1 MANDDI
7 TIGTTAIALG
17 ASSTTVAGL
26 TGITYAEAS
35 AGSTL
40 TGNAYSQ
47 SETTMTSFNLTS
59 ATNIISPYF
68 FHDVYDPSSADAD
81 SLSTSYVALFSD
93 NLSNAFTAKATTCC
107 IELLTYNYSISGNRW
122 FYLQL
127 GDGGGT
133 EWSVGTTGGGYNTG
147 TRDTARLIHYSDETD
162 KQPIRQTWYLEGLSI
177 GTSYTINPMAKTS
190 ATLNYIYAGGSY
202 PASILRGYYL
212 PS

>member
-1 MANDDI
+1 M
-7 TIGTTAIALG
+7 
-17 ASSTTVAGL
+17 
-26 TGITYAEAS
+26 TGITYAEGG

-40 TGNAYSQ
+40 TGNAYPQ
-47 SETTMTSFNLTS
+47 YETTMTSFNLS
-59 ATNIISPYF
+59 SGTNIVSPYF

-81 SLSTSYVALFSD
+81 SLTTSYVAMFSS
-93 NLSNAFTAKATTCC
+93 NLSNSFTAKATTCC

-122 FYLQL
+122 LYLQL
-127 GDGGGT
+127 GNGAGAEWTTDDASGGGK
-133 EWSVGTTGGGYNTG
+133 STG
-147 TRDTARLIHYSDETD
+147 TRATARLITYTDETD
-162 KQPIRQTWYLEGLSI
+162 KLPVRQTWYLSGLTI